1 MYPPAGV
8 KGGTGATVGAPPPVY
23 PINRGPRR
31 PASPWYPNDNED
43 DDPNQTGIGAGS
55 TNQPGTGGSWGTGA
69 VDTGPVKL
77 DPFADVNYQGLV
89 SALAKG
95 EDEARNDATF
105 QSNQIDNQQS
115 RALAEL
121 QRAYM
126 ERRGNLTSNVRAR
139 GAYDSSQRAALT
151 GRLYE
156 GEQRDADGVR
166 IDASGKKGSIQ
177 QALARMLADYTAQ
190 RSRGALDAAG
200 RLQAAEDARLGR
212 DQMRQYQDMMS
223 QTMASQQLQLLAAL
237 EALMGGGQAT
247 NDGSGASA
255 PSGNT
260 TPSWRPGDPV
270 FRPVAPIAAAGGEP
284 IFSNGVM
291 PRPNNAFGSRFR

>member
-1 MYPPAGV
+1 MYPPAAGGV
-8 KGGTGATVGAPPPVY
+8 PGGAGVVGAPRPKVY
-23 PINRGPRR
+23 PVGRTPSR
-31 PASPWYPNDNED
+31 PAWDDPYDE
-43 DDPNQTGIGAGS
+43 DDPNAPGLGAGGS
-55 TNQPGTGGSWGTGA
+55 QPGGMWGGGSA

-126 ERRGNLTSNVRAR
+126 ERRGNLTTNARTR

-212 DQMRQYQDMMS
+212 DQMRQYQDMMN
-223 QTMASQQLQLLAAL
+223 QTMASQQQQLLAAL
-237 EALMGGGQAT
+237 EALMGGPQTIGGGSVT
-247 NDGSGASA
+247 GGGGGFPRPGSGTS
-255 PSGNT
+255 
-260 TPSWRPGDPV
+260 
-270 FRPVAPIAAAGGEP
+270 AAGGGGAVVAG
-284 IFSNGVM
+284 IT
-291 PRPNNAFGSRFR
+291 PNNAFGSRFR

>member
-1 MYPPAGV
+1 MYPPAGI
-8 KGGTGATVGAPPPVY
+8 KGGTGSTVGAPPPVY

-43 DDPNQTGIGAGS
+43 DPNAPGLGAGGS
-55 TNQPGTGGSWGTGA
+55 QPGGMWGGGSA

-126 ERRGNLTSNVRAR
+126 ERRGNLTTNARTR

-212 DQMRQYQDMMS
+212 DQMRQYQDMMN
-223 QTMASQQLQLLAAL
+223 QTMASQQQQLLAAL
-237 EALMGGGQAT
+237 EALMGGPQTIGGGSVT
-247 NDGSGASA
+247 GGGGGFPRPGSGTS
-255 PSGNT
+255 
-260 TPSWRPGDPV
+260 
-270 FRPVAPIAAAGGEP
+270 AAGGGGAVVAG
-284 IFSNGVM
+284 IT
-291 PRPNNAFGSRFR
+291 PNNAFGSRFR